1 MANHLLTQLSNPRQ
15 ALVEGIPMA
24 ANPGGNCI
32 GCRCRRRFG
41 AIFFLALGFFT
52 GREIVWGE
60 EPPANPKKDPPAAA
74 PNAPPA
80 APAPAVPAKPPA
92 GAQIQIQVQGGQ
104 GGGQIQING
113 GIIQVQGNAKV
124 QVQANGNVVIGG
136 GAAPADGNSSE
147 TLEDTVFRSPDRTL
161 QQRLTR
167 SEELITEE
175 RYAEAVEMLG
185 GILEQA
191 EDYFFRKNRSTATS
205 RSLKAEA
212 QRRIGSL
219 PPAGRDAYELQYG
232 AKAKQMLEAA
242 VDKGDEQGL
251 AETSR
256 RYFHTQAGLRA
267 TYLLGLAHFDHGRPL
282 AAALCWRRL
291 RELPA
296 ASEFEPELSL
306 QLAAAWSA
314 AGQTQAALAVVQNA
328 AERFPGAV
336 FNIGGDSYRW
346 QGSPEK
352 TLAWL
357 AQINGSQVA
366 QAVADD
372 GRKVDRWLLVG
383 GSAARNAVSAGSNP
397 LLNRR
402 WAVPYVNHPDV
413 EKLADQLARN
423 FNEQAVLPLPASQ
436 PLAVND
442 VVLMRTFTGL
452 AAVDFRT
459 GKRIWR
465 GASDEHVEQLLH
477 RDAPLAGRQD
487 QEAGQ
492 LAYLLEERV
501 WRDAA
506 YGTFSSDGKNV
517 FCIEEAIAPNQSAQR
532 TTINFN
538 GRRIMPGTQ
547 VSSNRLAAYDLA
559 TEGKLLWELGGS
571 ETVRAGS
578 AEDDANASER
588 VIFLG
593 PPLPMGD
600 RLFVLGESKGEIRLY
615 VLHAATGKLDWSQQL
630 ALAPEGFDSGVR
642 RSCGLSPSYADG
654 VLLCPTTLGA
664 VVAVDLNDRA
674 LLWGFQYKHQGT
686 DGMSRQRMFVWQM
699 QQQNEAV
706 AEGDKW
712 HDALLTVADGKILI
726 APPDGDQLTCI
737 SLVDGSKIWEKPRNK
752 GLYVACVHDGKAI
765 VVAGD
770 AIRAYQLQDG
780 KEIWTRTWPDP
791 AKPSG
796 RGFFNGRFY
805 FAPLSTGEV
814 AAVDLGGGQIVARS
828 KSRSGTIPGNLV
840 CYHGAVLSQGVQG
853 LECFYQLED
862 LRREVIAKLK
872 ERPDDPQAL
881 SSQGELLLDEGKTS
895 EAIEVLRKSYA
906 AAADPRTR
914 NLLIDALLEGLGSGL
929 VSSAT
934 DMADLEKLAS
944 GTLREESYL
953 RLRAEAHERAKDDRQ
968 ALAVYLRLIDLP
980 ASTEEPVRKTSNVA
994 IGRARWV
1001 KAKLKSLSDRAD
1013 DEGKKAIVAATD
1025 GRRQIALESTD
1036 LSLMRNYLEYF
1047 GDQAASDQ
1055 IRLRLAG
1062 LTAEKG
1068 NLLEAEMLYSHA
1080 ALGSDATAAEAT
1092 ARLARLFY
1100 VDAGRAADAV
1110 PSLRRLEGEFAAVK
1124 DADGLTGK
1132 QVVEKLL
1139 PSGGVEKLAQSHPW
1153 PVGKVD
1159 VVEVRHQAN
1168 STLRSVPLEFRGP
1181 RGPYFENLIIEM
1193 EQTQQQIVIRD
1204 ADGVER
1210 QRVTLVEPAQRRHV
1224 NQMNPMVS
1232 HLRAIGH
1239 LLIVSMG
1246 HEIVAI
1252 DTLSDGPSKAKI
1264 LWRHDLTDTL
1274 MGMNGLQNIHPRV
1287 VQMPWGV
1294 PRFMAADGNGRA
1306 IGATGPATTKYVSYL
1321 RQRSLYLVDP
1331 LTGKTL
1337 WVRNDVDPGSDL
1349 FGDEEYLFVT
1359 PTNNGTGER
1368 TWVLRVADG
1377 EKVKEV
1383 RLSRAE
1389 QRVAAYGRRLLTW
1402 APENGKMTIK
1412 LVDAFEEKTIWSQT
1426 FTPDARLWPIGS
1438 DEIAVFTRAGKLAVL
1453 NVADG
1458 AKRLEATVIP
1468 EPQLSESYVLRTA
1481 DAYLLIT
1488 SSPLRQRDGVN
1499 IQPVPG
1505 GFGNPLINGYVYGF
1519 DRKTQKERFKTHVQG
1534 HGLTLNQP
1542 ADLPVL
1548 VFASQIYEQ
1557 PKKGQMRQPEAAL
1570 FVVDKRN
1577 GRVVYDKRMPA
1588 PLNMVE
1594 LNGETGKNMLQLR
1607 TLRNTLQFTFTD
1619 EPIVE
1624 DEKKPVENKANDKQ
1638 PDENPKP
1645 AKVGAAGKP
1654 QVRALD
1660 ETVVVGEFKE

>member
-1 MANHLLTQLSNPRQ
+1 
-15 ALVEGIPMA
+15 MA
-24 ANPGGNCI
+24 AYPDVRRTG
-32 GCRCRRRFG
+32 RPRRRLSSWC
-41 AIFFLALGFFT
+41 ALFFLVSFVACENFV
-52 GREIVWGE
+52 RCE
-60 EPPANPKKDPPAAA
+60 EPPAAPKKREPQPAAKPEA
-74 PNAPPA
+74 APA
-80 APAPAVPAKPPA
+80 APAQPAPAVPAKPPA

-104 GGGQIQING
+104 GGGKIQING

-124 QVQANGNVVIGG
+124 QVQANGNVVIGNA
-136 GAAPADGNSSE
+136 AAPGDGNSGE
-147 TLEDTVFRSPDRTL
+147 AIEDTVFRSPDRAL

-167 SEELITEE
+167 SEELIAEG

-191 EDYFFRKNRSTATS
+191 EDYFFRPSRSSSTS

-212 QRRIGSL
+212 QRQIGAL

-232 AKAKQMLEAA
+232 IKAKQMLEAA
-242 VDKGDEQGL
+242 VDRGDEFGL

-267 TYLLGLAHFDHGRPL
+267 TYLLGLTHLDHGRPL

-306 QLAAAWSA
+306 QLAAAWAA
-314 AGQTQAALAVVQNA
+314 AGQSQAALDVVEKA
-328 AERFPGAV
+328 TGRFPGAV
-336 FNIGGDSYRW
+336 FNIGGEPQRW

-357 AQINGSQVA
+357 AQLSGEQIVHLA
-366 QAVADD
+366 ADD
-372 GRKVDRWLLVG
+372 GRNVDRWLLVG
-383 GSAARNAVSAGSNP
+383 GSATRNAVSPGSNP

-413 EKLADQLARN
+413 EKLSEQLARG
-423 FNEQAVLPLPASQ
+423 FNEQAVIPLPASQ
-436 PLAVND
+436 PLALND

-452 AAVDFRT
+452 TAVDFRT

-465 GASDEHVEQLLH
+465 GATDEHIEQLLQ

-492 LAYLLEERV
+492 LAYLLEDRV

-506 YGTFSSDGKNV
+506 YGTFSSDGKSV
-517 FCIEEAIAPNQSAQR
+517 FCIEEAIAPNEAAQR

-538 GRRIMPGTQ
+538 GRRIVPGMTQ
-547 VSSNRLAAYDLA
+547 ASSNRLAAYDLA
-559 TEGKLLWELGGS
+559 TEGKLLWELGGGEAPRSNGS
-571 ETVRAGS
+571 EEDVNS
-578 AEDDANASER
+578 AER
-588 VIFLG
+588 ILFLG

-600 RLFVLGESKGEIRLY
+600 RLYVLGESKGEIRLY
-615 VLHAATGKLDWSQQL
+615 VLHAATGKIDWSQQL
-630 ALAPEGFDSGVR
+630 ALAPEGFDVGMR

-664 VVAVDLNDRA
+664 VVAVDLNDRS
-674 LLWGFQYKHQGT
+674 LLWGFQYKHEGP

-699 QQQNEAV
+699 QQQTEGA

-712 HDALLTVADGKILI
+712 HDALLAVSDGKVLI
-726 APPDGDQLTCI
+726 APPDGDQLTCL
-737 SLVDGSKIWEKPRNK
+737 SLLDGSKIWEKPRNK

-765 VVAGD
+765 VIAGD
-770 AIRAYQLQDG
+770 AIRAFEMKNG
-780 KEIWTRTWPDP
+780 AEVWTRTWPEP

-796 RGFFNGRFY
+796 RGFSNGRFY
-805 FAPLSTGEV
+805 FAPLSTAEV
-814 AAVDLGGGQIVARS
+814 AAIDLGSGQIAARS
-828 KSRSGTIPGNLV
+828 KSRSGTVPGNLV
-840 CYHGAVLSQGVQG
+840 CYHGAVLSQGVNG
-853 LECFYQLED
+853 LECFYQLEE
-862 LRREVIAKLK
+862 LRREVLAKLK

-881 SSQGELLLDEGKTS
+881 SSQGELLLDEGKIA
-895 EAIEVLRKSYA
+895 EAIEVLRKSHA
-906 AAADPRTR
+906 AASDPRTR

-929 VSSAT
+929 VSSAS
-934 DMADLEKLAS
+934 DMDDLEKLAS

-968 ALAVYLRLIDLP
+968 ALAIYLRLIDLP
-980 ASTEEPVRKTSNVA
+980 GTNEEPLRKTSNVS

-1013 DEGKKAIVAATD
+1013 PAGKKEIFAATE
-1025 GRRQIALESTD
+1025 GRRQAALASSD
-1036 LSLMRNYLEYF
+1036 LALMRNYLEYF
-1047 GDQAASDQ
+1047 GDQAAADEV
-1055 IRLRLAG
+1055 RLRLAEQ
-1062 LTAEKG
+1062 TASKG
-1068 NLLEAEMLYSHA
+1068 NLLEAEMLYSHV
-1080 ALGSDATAAEAT
+1080 ALGSEPTAVEAAE
-1092 ARLARLFY
+1092 RLARLF
-1100 VDAGRAADAV
+1100 VDSGRPADAV
-1110 PSLRRLEGEFAAVK
+1110 PSLRRLQGELASVKSVDGKTGDQVAAPLVPK
-1124 DADGLTGK
+1124 
-1132 QVVEKLL
+1132 
-1139 PSGGVEKLAQSHPW
+1139 GGVEKLSASHAW

-1168 STLRSVPLEFRGP
+1168 STMRSVPLEFRGP

-1193 EQTQQQIVIRD
+1193 EQTQQQLVIRD

-1210 QRVTLVEPAQRRHV
+1210 QRITLVEPAQRRHV

-1232 HLRAIGH
+1232 HLRAVGH
-1239 LLIVSMG
+1239 LLIVSLG

-1252 DTLSDGPSKAKI
+1252 DTLSNGPATAKI
-1264 LWRHDLTDTL
+1264 LWRHDLADTL
-1274 MGMNGLQNIHPRV
+1274 MGVNGLQNIHPRV
-1287 VQMPWGV
+1287 VNMPWGV

-1306 IGATGPATTKYVSYL
+1306 IGTTGPATTKYVSYL
-1321 RQRSLYLVDP
+1321 RQRTLNLVDP

-1337 WVRNDVDPGSDL
+1337 WVRNDIDPGSDL

-1377 EKVKEV
+1377 EKLKEV
-1383 RLSRAE
+1383 RMPRAE

-1412 LVDAFEEKTIWSQT
+1412 LLDALEEKTIWSQT
-1426 FTPDARLWPIGS
+1426 FTPDARLWPIAS
-1438 DEIAVFTRAGKLAVL
+1438 DEVAVFTRAGKLAVL
-1453 NVADG
+1453 SVADG

-1468 EPQLSESYVLRTA
+1468 EPQLSEAYVLRTN

-1488 SSPLRQRDGVN
+1488 NSPLRQRDGVN

-1519 DRKTQKERFKTHVQG
+1519 DRKTQAERFKTHVQG
-1534 HGLTLNQP
+1534 QGLTLNQP

-1548 VFASQIYEQ
+1548 IFASQIYEQ

-1594 LNGETGKNMLQLR
+1594 LTGETARNVLQLR

-1619 EPIVE
+1619 EPIPEESPKGVDKKADDKKDDE
-1624 DEKKPVENKANDKQ
+1624 DKPA
-1638 PDENPKP
+1638 
-1645 AKVGAAGKP
+1645 AKVGAVIKP
-1654 QVRALD
+1654 SMTVPL
-1660 ETVVVGEFKE
+1660 VVVPQSRASLEAAKWVVN